1 MSLNIK
7 NKDAHKLAQQLARL
21 TGESLTEAVTEAVR
35 ERLKRMQDK
44 DKHAAKLSDRLLEIG
59 RDCATRLKEPFRSAE
74 HGDLLYDEKGLP
86 K

>member
-35 ERLKRMQDK
+35 ERLKRVR
-44 DKHAAKLSDRLLEIG
+44 DKHAGKLSDRLLEIG
-59 RDCATRLKEPFRSAE
+59 RDCAPHLKEPFRSAE

>member
-21 TGESLTEAVTEAVR
+21 TGESLTHAVTEAVR
-35 ERLKRMQDK
+35 ERLKRVQQ
-44 DKHAAKLSDRLLEIG
+44 KHATKLSDRLLEIG
-59 RDCATRLKEPFRSAE
+59 RDCATHLKEPFRSAD